1 LLVRLPALT
10 RRPWPRDVRGLRH
23 PVRTMPAR
31 LSVTVPLSGLAKVRR
46 AKVSLPLVSA
56 LQDDPKYSAELPARQ
71 TSRGVDKPQRQP
83 SMRTIMRLA
92 RRAETV
98 EERAQPA
105 VLAQSGAA
113 RWRRCVR

>member
-1 LLVRLPALT
+1 
-10 RRPWPRDVRGLRH
+10 
-23 PVRTMPAR
+23 MPAR

-56 LQDDPKYSAELPARQ
+56 LQDDPKYSAELPACQ
-71 TSRGVDKPQRQP
+71 TSRDVDKPQRQP

-98 EERAQPA
+98 EERGPPAPPA
-105 VLAQSGAA
+105 VLVQSGAA